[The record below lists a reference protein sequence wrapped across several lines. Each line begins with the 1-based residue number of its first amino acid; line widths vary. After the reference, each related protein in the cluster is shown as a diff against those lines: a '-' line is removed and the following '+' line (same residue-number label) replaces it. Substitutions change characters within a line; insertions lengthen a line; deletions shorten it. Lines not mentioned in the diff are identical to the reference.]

1 MLGWQVRG
9 DRKVHLEPRIP
20 EQLGRI
26 RMTRVHALGELWDVE
41 AIGNK
46 GYVRLSA

>member
-1 MLGWQVRG
+1 MSIIE
-9 DRKVHLEPRIP
+9 HLMSNKRS
-20 EQLGRI
+20 
-26 RMTRVHALGELWDVE
+26 RVHALSQRWDLE